1 MERKKLF
8 NEIMK
13 SLILSAEY
21 INKYENTNRKYG
33 TDDVLYPVECHT
45 IELIGNNPEIS
56 ITEISRKM
64 KKTKS
69 AVSQL
74 IDRLV
79 KKGYL
84 EKKIHPLSARSY
96 LLLLTESGEI
106 IHNHHKQFDLESYDE
121 IFDCVE
127 EFSVRELQTF
137 LQIQK
142 ILNTKLKFNAENK
155 K

>member
-1 MERKKLF
+1 MERRKLF
-8 NEIMK
+8 NDIMK
-13 SLILSAEY
+13 SLILSTEY

-33 TDDVLYPVECHT
+33 TEDVLYPAECHT
-45 IELIGNNPEIS
+45 IELIGNNPEIN
-56 ITEISRKM
+56 ITDISRKM

-84 EKKIHPLSARSY
+84 EKKTHPMSARNT
-96 LLLLTESGEI
+96 LLLLTESGKI
-106 IHNHHKQFDLESYDE
+106 IHKHHKQFDLESYDE
-121 IFDCVE
+121 IFECIE
-127 EFSVRELQTF
+127 EFSIRELQTF

-142 ILNTKLKFNAENK
+142 ILNSKLKFNAENK